1 MTSKSFIRV
10 LSALFLL
17 AIASVFILEAS
28 GVAPAAY
35 NLIQDDGVSL
45 TRRSTLN
52 FAGAGVSCA
61 EDSGKTTCT
70 ITGGGSVGYDTIQNE
85 GVSLT
90 QRVILNFIGSGI
102 NCVDNAG
109 TSSTDCTVTNSPA
122 DTVLTPVAFASLP
135 AASTAG
141 RLQYFTDAPFFARDT
156 GAAWAY
162 WCKDLMVCTPAA
174 LTSFPTVVNAASSTL
189 TSTGGTH
196 YAVGTAAAVTNATL
210 WVKAIPADPYVV
222 TFRLLSNPISINFG
236 SCGIALRE
244 SGTGEFVVLSVEFN
258 TGLQQFNAPKFNSAT
273 SYNSTYGALNIQM
286 PYSNGIWGR
295 ITDNSTNRIFEVSM
309 DGTHWITLT
318 TQSRTDFVTPDQ
330 IGIYADPAASSQI
343 PRCVLESYNES

>member
-1 MTSKSFIRV
+1 MFNSKRLKARIKTLLQQAGFSLLLTLWFCGFAWLISPKFKAQAQTII
-10 LSALFLL
+10 LSAY
-17 AIASVFILEAS
+17 SV
-28 GVAPAAY
+28 
-35 NLIQDDGVSL
+35 IQDEGVNL
-45 TRRSTLN
+45 PRRHTLN
-52 FAGAGVSCA
+52 FAGTAITCVDG
-61 EDSGKTTCT
+61 SGKTTCT
-70 ITGGGSVGYDTIQNE
+70 VTGGGGGD
-85 GVSLT
+85 
-90 QRVILNFIGSGI
+90 
-102 NCVDNAG
+102 
-109 TSSTDCTVTNSPA
+109 PA
-122 DTVLTPVAFASLP
+122 DTVLDPVAFASLP
-135 AASTAG
+135 AASTNG

-156 GAAWAY
+156 GADWAY

-174 LTSFPTVVNAASSTL
+174 LTSFSTVVNAASSTL

-273 SYNSTYGALNIQM
+273 SYNSTYGGLNIQM
-286 PYSNGIWGR
+286 PYTNGIWGR

-309 DGTHWITLT
+309 DGTHWVTLT

-330 IGIYADPAASSQI
+330 IGIYVDPAASSQI
-343 PRCVLESYNES
+343 PRCVLESYKES